1 MKKRSVKRAHRRVK
15 VKKLEKKFF
24 DAVNDAYWKGR
35 PVLGAKAM
43 RLHHQLMREVKRSG
57 VQR

>member
-24 DAVNDAYWKGR
+24 AAVNDAYW
-35 PVLGAKAM
+35 
-43 RLHHQLMREVKRSG
+43 EVKRSG

>member
-1 MKKRSVKRAHRRVK
+1 MKRATKRAGRRAK

-35 PVLGAKAM
+35 PVLGTKVM